1 MATLEADGARIH
13 YERRGSGPPLLH
25 ISGTGSDLRRPPSPF
40 AWPGAAQFDL
50 AAYDHRG
57 LGRSTVTDERQ
68 PTMADFAADAL
79 ALADALGWRR
89 FSVVGVSFG
98 GMVAQE
104 VAIRAPGRVE
114 RLVLACTSSGGAGG
128 CSAPLHEILALP
140 SAERRRTMVAL
151 LDTRTATDPQLRD
164 DLAQLVAIRDE
175 ELSAPAWRQLEA
187 RRTHDTWERLGAIG
201 AATLVAAG
209 RYDGIAPLANS
220 RALAGAIDG
229 AQLEAFEGGH
239 PFLQQDPRAWPA
251 VASFLLAGQ
260 ASSARSASTPSQTS
274 A

>member
-1 MATLEADGARIH
+1 MATLDTNGARIH
-13 YERRGSGPPLLH
+13 FERAGSGPPLLH

-50 AAYDHRG
+50 IAYDHRG
-57 LGRSTVTDERQ
+57 LGRSTAGDEK

-79 ALADALGWRR
+79 ALADAAGWRR

-98 GMVAQE
+98 GMVGQE
-104 VAIRAPGRVE
+104 LAIRAPARVE

-128 CSAPLHEILALP
+128 SSAPLHEILVLP
-140 SAERRRTMVAL
+140 AAERQRTLVAL
-151 LDTRTATDPQLRD
+151 LDTRTATDALLRA
-164 DLAQLVAIRDE
+164 DLAALVAAGDVE
-175 ELSAPAWRQLEA
+175 PPASARRQLEA
-187 RRTHDTWERLGAIG
+187 RRTHDTWDRLGAIE

-209 RYDGIAPLANS
+209 RYDGIAPLVNS
-220 RALAGAIDG
+220 EALAGAIAG
-229 AQLEAFEGGH
+229 ARLEVFEGGH
-239 PFLQQDPRAWPA
+239 PFLQQDPSAWPA
-251 VASFLLAGQ
+251 VAAFLAAGQ